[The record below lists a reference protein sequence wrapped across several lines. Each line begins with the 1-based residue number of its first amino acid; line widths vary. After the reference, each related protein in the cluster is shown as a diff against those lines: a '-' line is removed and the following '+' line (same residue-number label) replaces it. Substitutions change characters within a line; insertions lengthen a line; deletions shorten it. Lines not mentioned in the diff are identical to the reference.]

1 MKERFVEYSLSVHLC
16 TMKFFALVFTFLFAS
31 LSYGQDAV
39 RVLVQIKDARS
50 GEAVPNV
57 DVRIEGGGYD
67 STYITGSSGKILY
80 IGQAGEEY
88 TFTLRHQRYLDTQG
102 KKRIPGKISN
112 QDTVRYMFE
121 MDFIRTQDVET
132 MWVVAPGVPTQ
143 VFGSERLHVND
154 FEILANGDIL
164 LLTYPKQLKKG
175 SQLIL
180 YDGRD
185 IRANIDVEEVA
196 EELVH
201 DFRGNPHLICENDVI
216 GVVATDK
223 KIGLARVEREYF
235 TNYVMPIL
243 DTNKAKLYF
252 SNFNSLYPAFD
263 YFSFDRV
270 DSAYRKISEIKDELM
285 MELYRSEYK
294 WVDVRTKL
302 WAKQKEYDT
311 GIDAEIWVGMQY
323 FTQSIYYKEL
333 YAPLFHRNDSL
344 FVFDYYKD
352 RLRIYD
358 DLGDPLDSIP
368 IYHHYDKRHTGWAS
382 QLVQDRKTG
391 QIYALYD
398 RAGYQYIGWVDTK
411 TGEINQHVR
420 LEHRYAQ
427 QIQVYN
433 NEIYYVYRPFESAQK
448 KYLYKQRLPYDFGA
462 ATTLKGDVVE
472 D

>member
-1 MKERFVEYSLSVHLC
+1 M
-16 TMKFFALVFTFLFAS
+16 
-31 LSYGQDAV
+31 
-39 RVLVQIKDARS
+39 LVQVKDARN
-50 GEAVPNV
+50 GDPVPNV
-57 DVRIEGGGYD
+57 EVYIEGAGQD
-67 STYITGSSGKILY
+67 TSLVTGSRGKVLFY
-80 IGQAGEEY
+80 GPSGEEY
-88 TFTLRHQRYLDTQG
+88 RFALSHVRYNPVGG
-102 KKRIPGKISN
+102 KKRIPGKSLN
-112 QDTVRYMFE
+112 SDTILFVFE
-121 MDFIRTQDVET
+121 MDFIRTQDLET
-132 MWVVAPGVPTQ
+132 MTVAAPGVPTK
-143 VFGSERLHVND
+143 VFHSEKLHVND
-154 FEILANGDIL
+154 FEILDNGEIL

-180 YDGRD
+180 FDGRD
-185 IRANIDVEEVA
+185 IRTNLEVDDVA

-201 DFRGNPHLICENDVI
+201 DFRGNPHLICANDVI
-216 GVVATDK
+216 GVIASEK
-223 KIGLARVEREYF
+223 KIGLARVDKEYF
-235 TNYVMPIL
+235 TQYVMPIL

-263 YFSFDRV
+263 YFSFDRI
-270 DSAYRKISEIKDELM
+270 DSAYRKISEIKDDLM

-352 RLRIYD
+352 RLRIYN
-358 DLGDPLDSIP
+358 DLGEPLDSIP
-368 IYHHYDKRHTGWAS
+368 IYHHYDKRHTGWSS
-382 QLVQDRKTG
+382 QLIQDRKTG
-391 QIYALYD
+391 QIYALFD
-398 RAGYQYIGWVDTK
+398 RAGYQYVGWVDTK

-462 ATTLKGDVVE
+462 AQTLKGDVVE
-472 D
+472 E